1 MSTKNCSNCF
11 NGCAEI
17 VSDQCVRYTG
27 VDVPLLGIQNGDS
40 LSYVEQALITF
51 LSAALDGTGIK
62 PTINPLIIC
71 ELVNKYLPDCEDLNA
86 TNLFTALIKA
96 TCDLQEQ
103 IDVIVAQLAALEG
116 PYDTD
121 CLVGV
126 DANSGTHD
134 ILQAVISKLC
144 ALGSEFSAFVIDV
157 ETNYVKKSE
166 LCALVAACTPT
177 PVVQYKDRMV
187 PYTVVEYY
195 GSLDNFNAAGIGL
208 SANGFDKI
216 YLCNGANGTPDKRGR
231 IPVGVTTV
239 TGGGPFNPAVDP
251 ANPDNPNY
259 AFLGTLGANTVTL
272 TTAQIPAHTH
282 TTNPQIS
289 DPGHT
294 HFSANASSPSENTGV
309 NLDSS
314 HAIALQHSTGG
325 NLGYLLK
332 NTTGVGATIGLTSS
346 NTTGITITDK
356 AITSTGGG
364 QSHSNIPPVLA
375 CYYIMYIP

>member
-27 VDVPLLGIQNGDS
+27 VDVPLLGIQHGDS

-51 LSAALDGTGIK
+51 LTAALDGTGIK
-62 PTINPLIIC
+62 PTIDPDIIC
-71 ELVNKYLPDCEDLNA
+71 ELVSKYLPDCEDLNA
-86 TNLFTALIKA
+86 TNLFIALIKA
-96 TCDLQEQ
+96 ACDLQEQ
-103 IDVIVAQLAALEG
+103 IDAIVADIAVIEG
-116 PYDTD
+116 PYDVD
-121 CLVGV
+121 CLTGV
-126 DANSGTHD
+126 NSSSGTHA
-134 ILQAVISKLC
+134 ILQAVITKLC
-144 ALGSEFSAFVIDV
+144 DQVADFDAFVLDV

-166 LCALVAACTPT
+166 LCALVAACTPA

-208 SANGFDKI
+208 AANGFDKI

-239 TGGGPFNPAVDP
+239 TGGGPFNPAVNP

-259 AFLGTLGANTVTL
+259 AFLGILGANTITL
-272 TTAQIPAHTH
+272 TPAQMPSHTH
-282 TTNPQIS
+282 AAATTVV
-289 DPGHT
+289 DPGHN
-294 HFSANASSPSENTGV
+294 HLLVG
-309 NLDSS
+309 
-314 HAIALQHSTGG
+314 AIASGSS
-325 NLGYLLK
+325 
-332 NTTGVGATIGLTSS
+332 APDPTSS
-346 NTTGITITDK
+346 TFIDFRHDLESDLSYRMTGSNNAPTLGRSETKTTGIFVGVANDP
-356 AITSTGGG
+356 TGGG

>member
-51 LSAALDGTGIK
+51 LTAAIDGTGIK
-62 PTINPLIIC
+62 PTIDPDIIC

-86 TNLFTALIKA
+86 TNLFIALIKA
-96 TCDLQEQ
+96 ACDLQEQ
-103 IDVIVAQLAALEG
+103 IDAIVADIAVIEG
-116 PYDTD
+116 PYDVD
-121 CLVGV
+121 CLTGV
-126 DANSGTHD
+126 NSNSGTHA
-134 ILQAVISKLC
+134 ILQAVITKLC
-144 ALGSEFSAFVIDV
+144 DQVADFDAFVLDV

-166 LCALVAACTPT
+166 LCALVAACTPA

-195 GSLDNFNAAGIGL
+195 GSLSNFDGAGIGIP
-208 SANGFDKI
+208 ANGFEDI

-231 IPVGVTTV
+231 IPVGAIQAVP
-239 TGGGPFNPAVDP
+239 GGGALNPAVDP
-251 ANPDNPNY
+251 SIAGNPNY
-259 AFLGTLGANTVTL
+259 ALNTTTGANTITL
-272 TTAQIPAHTH
+272 TSAQIPSHTH
-282 TTNPQIS
+282 TAVTTFV

-294 HFSANASSPSENTGV
+294 HFIANPGDTSTL
-309 NLDSS
+309 LDST
-314 HAIALQHSTGG
+314 HTAAAGHSTGG
-325 NLGYLLK
+325 NLGYDLV
-332 NTTGVGATIGLTSS
+332 NTTGTTATVGLTDVKQ
-346 NTTGITITDK
+346 TGIFVGVANDP
-356 AITSTGGG
+356 TGGG
-364 QSHSNIPPVLA
+364 QSHNNIPPVLA